1 MQKHSVGGGNGR
13 ISLPGTLREQAKR
26 ELCLCVLTAEH
37 DAWCEHLY
45 YGDIMKVN
53 LLNTKFIIV
62 ATRSGSTP
70 CQERCLEILWHFSDC
85 CQPVETLSSGVNNV

>member
-1 MQKHSVGGGNGR
+1 MTKTLNFRVVFLFLKGGDVGGGNGR
-13 ISLPGTLREQAKR
+13 ISLPGTRREQAKR

-53 LLNTKFIIV
+53 LLNTKFIIHRLMNLKGVDLVV
-62 ATRSGSTP
+62 A
-70 CQERCLEILWHFSDC
+70 
-85 CQPVETLSSGVNNV
+85 